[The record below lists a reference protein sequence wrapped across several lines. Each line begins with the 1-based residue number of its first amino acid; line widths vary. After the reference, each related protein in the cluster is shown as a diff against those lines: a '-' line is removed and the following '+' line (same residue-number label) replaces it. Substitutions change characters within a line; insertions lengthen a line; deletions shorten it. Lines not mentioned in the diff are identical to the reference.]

1 MAKVKAVCIS
11 EKKGTVKKA
20 VEQIE
25 CIENHGLLG
34 DAHAGNWHRQVSL
47 MSLKDIE
54 ECGQD
59 YPSLEYGVYAENIL
73 IDDERIRYLPLGSR
87 IHIQDVILEVTQIG
101 KECHSGCII
110 QQKTGKCL
118 MPQIGIFTKVIH
130 GGMIHKNDEVTFEIP
145 QKLERQNQLF
155 TSDEQEKIFKQEVII
170 VGLGGLGQI
179 VAEQLVR
186 LGFRHL
192 TLVDHDR
199 ISYSNFN
206 RQIYANTQTIH
217 LFKTLITREKLL
229 EIEPLCQIQT
239 YEITLDKNTPLD
251 IIPENSIIVDC
262 CDHIPTKLLLEDI
275 IQIKDIPL
283 IHGAMDGWHGQVTTL
298 LPQDH
303 LLSKLYL
310 NQNLKTHDSLVMT
323 AHLVASFQVK
333 EIIQMTLHKTPNL
346 HHQILWIDA
355 LNNDIQIT
363 KL

>member
-20 VEQIE
+20 VQYIE

-34 DAHAGNWHRQVSL
+34 DAHAGDWHRQVSL

-54 ECGQD
+54 ECGQV

-101 KECHSGCII
+101 KECHSGCVI

-118 MPQIGIFTKVIH
+118 MPQIGIFTRVIH
-130 GGMIHKNDEVTFEIP
+130 GGIIHENDEVTFEIP
-145 QKLERQNQLF
+145 QKLERHSLLF
-155 TSDEQEKIFKQEVII
+155 TSDEQEKIKRQEIVI

-179 VAEQLVR
+179 VAEEIVR

-192 TLVDHDR
+192 VFIDHDK

-206 RQIYANTQTIH
+206 RQIYANTNTIH
-217 LFKTLITREKLL
+217 QSKVLVTKEKLL
-229 EIEPLCQIQT
+229 EIEPLCYIQAH
-239 YEITLDKNTPLD
+239 EISLDKDTPLD
-251 IIPENSIIVDC
+251 IIPEHSIIVDC
-262 CDHIPTKLLLEDI
+262 CDDIPTKLLLEDM
-275 IQIKDIPL
+275 IQVKNIPL
-283 IHGAMDGWHGQVTTL
+283 IHGAMDGWHGQVTTI

-310 NQNLKTHDSLVMT
+310 NQNLKTHDSLVIT

-333 EIIQMTLHKTPNL
+333 EIVQMTLHKTPNL
-346 HHQILWIDA
+346 HRQILWIDT
-355 LNNDIQIT
+355 LNNDIQMT
-363 KL
+363 KI